1 MSTSPWA
8 LPGDKAPPILKHL
21 LQLFECRSKSK
32 QLQAVQL
39 FFTWLVLTGLC
50 TALAALVVYFWAL
63 DNHDQSDLDTVNDLG
78 QAYAVLIGLIL
89 SVYLERSVE
98 KRRRVALAHENKNE
112 AEKRANDKEAIPN
125 AFTALVFAIILI
137 YSSVIFPL
145 QRLGTGSCEEFPC
158 HEVLKVILVNV
169 VFVAGGNL
177 LVFLVAF
184 SLQFVALELGEIR
197 PDVPTQAAASLQPR
211 RTHARGLSIY

>member
-1 MSTSPWA
+1 M
-8 LPGDKAPPILKHL
+8 
-21 LQLFECRSKSK
+21 QSKSK
-32 QLQAVQL
+32 QLPGGAAL
-39 FFTWLVLTGLC
+39 SWLVLTGLC

-137 YSSVIFPL
+137 
-145 QRLGTGSCEEFPC
+145 
-158 HEVLKVILVNV
+158 
-169 VFVAGGNL
+169 L
-177 LVFLVAF
+177 LEHHL
-184 SLQFVALELGEIR
+184 S
-197 PDVPTQAAASLQPR
+197 PAAAGYGFLRRVSVPR
-211 RTHARGLSIY
+211 GAQGDLGQRGLCGGR